1 MKAGFFF
8 VKWESLELNVAI
20 SRKKSRWSR
29 HYLKRLKVNE
39 KPENLQCVTRQR
51 QQDQPP
57 HCITGVS
64 TDLLFSVH
72 PSAEVTLYTPRG
84 NELDQH
90 QQPKSLYI
98 SHAVSNFFGTEIEI
112 CAGFGPVGSTE
123 KKIRQIM
130 SNSWGRFFHDFIGKK
145 ANLIFSKKIASALK
159 SCIISNL

>member
-1 MKAGFFF
+1 MLGDINKLFVFKSLLTKPSNVLPLHLKQTFLPRICFFT
-8 VKWESLELNVAI
+8 EGEGNGI
-20 SRKKSRWSR
+20 KSRLPFKIFSTLLIDSYWTR
-29 HYLKRLKVNE
+29 FNQNKAL
-39 KPENLQCVTRQR
+39 CITRQR

-98 SHAVSNFFGTEIEI
+98 SHAVSNFYGTENEI
-112 CAGFGPVGSTE
+112 WAGFGPVGSTE

-130 SNSWGRFFHDFIGKK
+130 SNS
-145 ANLIFSKKIASALK
+145 
-159 SCIISNL
+159 